1 MDLDHEA
8 IGKRI
13 KKARNDARLSQ
24 AELAEITD
32 SSPQYISHIET
43 ARKKASLKIIVRIAD
58 ALNVSVD
65 QLLFGKAVIDRDDIS
80 GCSEYER
87 QVILD
92 TAAVL
97 KQSLEENR
105 KLLRKK

>member
-43 ARKKASLKIIVRIAD
+43 SRKKASLKIIVRIAD
-58 ALNVSVD
+58 LNVSVD

-80 GCSEYER
+80 GCSEYEK

-92 TAAVL
+92 TASAL